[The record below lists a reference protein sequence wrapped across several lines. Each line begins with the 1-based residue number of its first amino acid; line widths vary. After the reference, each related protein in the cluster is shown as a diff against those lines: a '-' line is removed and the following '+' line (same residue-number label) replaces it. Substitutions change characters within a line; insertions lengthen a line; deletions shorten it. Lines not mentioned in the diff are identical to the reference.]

1 MACSELL
8 PINEHIHA
16 ESLLSLIILSF
27 PAIACALHLIVHCSY
42 LPIETGAMQLG
53 GDQLLWSAVN
63 YVEIMQ

>member
-53 GDQLLWSAVN
+53 GDQLL
-63 YVEIMQ
+63 